1 MRILDEYDNKRI
13 VLGETGLPKY
23 VVKPC
28 AFTDSEKKLLENSN
42 KLFTQLE
49 LQAVRNESDIELR
62 KKVLEEY
69 LKGKIPEG
77 KNKGKLIELMINRI
91 IGYGGLSE
99 FMSDPNLEEVMVNGV
114 NIPVFV
120 FHKKHGMCSTNIIFN
135 SKEEIFRIINDLCF
149 IHEKELA
156 PIVDV
161 SGIDGSRINMTTDPI
176 AIHGPSMT
184 IRKQKRHLL
193 TITELLHNRTMDV
206 DIASLLW
213 LSVDGMRMSPANLVI
228 AGMIGAGKTTLLNAL
243 AMLTPPE
250 DRIVT
255 IEETPELQLSGKE
268 NWVPL
273 TTQKGYDMEML
284 VRNTLRMRPTRIVVG
299 EIRGGEA
306 MALFNAMNVGHKGMG
321 TLHSSSPREVIYHL
335 ESPPM
340 NVPMRII
347 ANLDLIV
354 VMNIFNYKGRPVRR
368 VTEVGEVGGHE
379 GETVLLGTVFQWDPK
394 SDRAVEGKG
403 MSPTSYLEKLADKM
417 KVSKRDILEELNK
430 RKAVLISLVNNKVF
444 EYNEVLTAV
453 NEFYK
458 NESAL
463 DVKEVRETSKPT
475 SQSQ

>member
-1 MRILDEYDNKRI
+1 MEILDEYDNKRI
-13 VLGETGLPKY
+13 VLGEKGLPKY
-23 VVKPC
+23 IVKPY
-28 AFTDSEKKLLENSN
+28 AFTDSEKKLLENSD

-49 LQAVRNESDIELR
+49 LQAIRNEADIELR
-62 KKVLEEY
+62 KKVLHEY
-69 LKGKIPEG
+69 LKSKIPEG
-77 KNKGKLIELMINRI
+77 KNKEELIELMINRI

-135 SKEEIFRIINDLCF
+135 DREEIFKIINRLCF

-156 PIVDV
+156 PIIDV

-176 AIHGPSMT
+176 AIHGPSLT

-193 TITELLHNRTMDV
+193 TMTELLHNGTVDI

-321 TLHSSSPREVIYHL
+321 TLHSSSPREVIYRL

-394 SDRAVEGKG
+394 SDRAVEGKE
-403 MSPTSYLEKLADKM
+403 MTPTSYLDKLGDKM

-453 NEFYK
+453 NEFYR
-458 NESAL
+458 NESELNA
-463 DVKEVRETSKPT
+463 KEAKEASKPT
-475 SQSQ
+475 SRSQ

>member
-1 MRILDEYDNKRI
+1 MEILDEYDNKKI
-13 VLGETGLPKY
+13 VLGEKGLPKY
-23 VVKPC
+23 IIKPSTL
-28 AFTDSEKKLLENSN
+28 TDSEMKLLENSD
-42 KLFTQLE
+42 KLLTQLE
-49 LQAVRNESDIELR
+49 LQAIRNEADVEIR
-62 KKVLEEY
+62 KRVLQEY
-69 LKGKIPEG
+69 LKSKIPKTQNRE
-77 KNKGKLIELMINRI
+77 KLIELMINRI
-91 IGYGGLSE
+91 IGYGALSD
-99 FMSDPNLEEVMVNGV
+99 FMSDPNLEEIMVNGV

-120 FHKKHGMCSTNIIFN
+120 FHKKHGMCSTNVVFN
-135 SKEEIFRIINDLCF
+135 SREDIFKIINRLCF

-176 AIHGPSMT
+176 AIHGPTLT

-193 TITELLHNRTMDV
+193 TITELLRNKTLDIDV
-206 DIASLLW
+206 ASLLW
-213 LSVDGMRMSPANLVI
+213 LSVDGMRMIPANLVI
-228 AGMIGAGKTTLLNAL
+228 AGMIGSGKTTLLNAL
-243 AMLTPPE
+243 AMLTPPG

-299 EIRGGEA
+299 EIRGSEA

-321 TLHSSSPREVIYHL
+321 TLHSSSPREVIYRL

-354 VMNIFNYKGRPVRR
+354 IMNIFNYHGRPVRR
-368 VTEVGEVGGHE
+368 VTEVAEVGGHE

-394 SDRAVEGKG
+394 RDRAVEGKE
-403 MSPTSYLEKLADKM
+403 MTPTSYLDKLADKM
-417 KVSKRDILEELNK
+417 KVSKRDILQELNK
-430 RKAVLISLVNNKVF
+430 RKAVLISLVNNRVF
-444 EYNEVLTAV
+444 SYNEVIAAIE
-453 NEFYK
+453 EFYRT
-458 NESAL
+458 ESQIGGGK
-463 DVKEVRETSKPT
+463 VSKEAT
-475 SQSQ
+475 